1 MAHVASAAELLR
13 RIADP
18 AASEACSVL
27 FGEPVVQV
35 DLGVDPPPAARDPRA
50 WERLAELPAP
60 TVGVAMAG
68 VARGARA
75 LADALDV
82 VAEGEAEL
90 AAILATARKAPLAT
104 LVLVQLLRGSLARS
118 VAEGLVA
125 ESLAYSTLQAGPEF
139 AAFAAGRTGRA
150 REPSREPAVLVTRS
164 GDRLE
169 LRLNRPEKRNA
180 FSAEMRDALCEAL
193 ALVVQDASV
202 GCVVLSGA
210 GPSFCSGGDLDEFGT
225 LPDPASAHAVR
236 ATRNAAGLLARC
248 AERAVAHVHGA
259 CVGAG
264 AELPAFC
271 RRVVAD
277 PGAFFLLPEVGMGL
291 VPGAG
296 GTVSLPRRI
305 GRQRT
310 AWLALTGRRLS
321 AEQAHAW
328 GLVDEIVGAT
338 GRGSSAR
345 GASGAGRRR
354 GRARASR
361 R

>member
-1 MAHVASAAELLR
+1 VA
-13 RIADP
+13 
-18 AASEACSVL
+18 
-27 FGEPVVQV
+27 
-35 DLGVDPPPAARDPRA
+35 
-50 WERLAELPAP
+50 
-60 TVGVAMAG
+60 TAG
-68 VARGARA
+68 VAKGARA
-75 LADALDV
+75 LAAALDV
-82 VAEGEAEL
+82 VAASEDEL

-104 LVLVQLLRGSLARS
+104 LVLVQLLRGSLDRS
-118 VAEGLVA
+118 VADGLLA

-139 AAFAAGRTGRA
+139 AAWGAGRTVRV
-150 REPSREPAVLVTRS
+150 REPSLEPAVLIERK
-164 GDRLE
+164 GDGLA

-193 ALVVQDASV
+193 TLVIQDASV
-202 GCVVLSGA
+202 RSVVLSGE

-248 AERAVAHVHGA
+248 AERVEAHVHGA

-264 AELPAFC
+264 VELPAFC

-277 PGAFFLLPEVGMGL
+277 PDAFFLLPEVGMGL

-310 AWLALTGRRLS
+310 AWLALTGRRLGPED
-321 AEQAHAW
+321 ARTW
-328 GLVDEIVGAT
+328 GLVDELRT
-338 GRGSSAR
+338 
-345 GASGAGRRR
+345 RR
-354 GRARASR
+354 
-361 R
+361 

>member
-1 MAHVASAAELLR
+1 MAHLASAAELLR
-13 RIADP
+13 FAADP
-18 AASEACSVL
+18 ATSEACSVL
-27 FGEPVVQV
+27 LGGEPCLLV
-35 DLGVDPPPAARDPRA
+35 DLGAEPPAEAREPRA
-50 WERLAELPAP
+50 WERLAALPAP
-60 TVGVAMAG
+60 TVGVATAG
-68 VARGARA
+68 VAPAARA

-82 VAEGEAEL
+82 IASSEDEL

-118 VAEGLVA
+118 VPDGLLA

-139 AAFAAGRTGRA
+139 AAWGAGRTARP
-150 REPSREPAVLVTRS
+150 REPSREPAVLATRS
-164 GDRLE
+164 GAGLE
-169 LRLNRPEKRNA
+169 LRLNRPAKRNA

-193 ALVVQDASV
+193 ALVLQDASV
-202 GCVVLSGA
+202 RSVVLSGE

-236 ATRNAAGLLARC
+236 ATRNAAALLARC
-248 AERAVAHVHGA
+248 AERVEARVHGA

-264 AELPAFC
+264 VELPAFC

-310 AWLALTGRRLS
+310 AWLALSGRRLA
-321 AEQAHAW
+321 AEEARAW
-328 GLVDEIVGAT
+328 GLVDEL
-338 GRGSSAR
+338 
-345 GASGAGRRR
+345 
-354 GRARASR
+354 RAQR
-361 R
+361 

>member
-1 MAHVASAAELLR
+1 MAQLASAAELLR
-13 RIADP
+13 MGSDP

-27 FGEPVVQV
+27 LGEPCLLVE
-35 DLGVDPPPAARDPRA
+35 LGVEPPPEARAPGAFDS
-50 WERLAELPAP
+50 LAGLPAP
-60 TVGVAMAG
+60 TVGVATAG
-68 VARGARA
+68 VAPGARA

-82 VAEGEAEL
+82 VAASEDEL
-90 AAILATARKAPLAT
+90 AAILGTARKAPLAT

-118 VAEGLVA
+118 VPDGLVA

-139 AAFAAGRTGRA
+139 AAWGAGRTARP
-150 REPSREPAVLVTRS
+150 REPSREPAVLATRS
-164 GDRLE
+164 GERLE
-169 LRLNRPEKRNA
+169 LRLNRPAKRNA

-193 ALVVQDASV
+193 ALVLQDASV
-202 GCVVLSGA
+202 RSVVLSGE

-236 ATRNAAGLLARC
+236 ATRNAAALLARC
-248 AERAVAHVHGA
+248 AERVEARVHGA

-264 AELPAFC
+264 VELPAFC

-277 PGAFFLLPEVGMGL
+277 PDAFFLLPEVGMGL

-310 AWLALTGRRLS
+310 AWLALTGRRLG
-321 AEQAHAW
+321 AEAARAW
-328 GLVDEIVGAT
+328 GLVDEI
-338 GRGSSAR
+338 
-345 GASGAGRRR
+345 
-354 GRARASR
+354 RAVR
-361 R
+361 

>member
-1 MAHVASAAELLR
+1 
-13 RIADP
+13 
-18 AASEACSVL
+18 
-27 FGEPVVQV
+27 
-35 DLGVDPPPAARDPRA
+35 
-50 WERLAELPAP
+50 
-60 TVGVAMAG
+60 
-68 VARGARA
+68 
-75 LADALDV
+75 
-82 VAEGEAEL
+82 
-90 AAILATARKAPLAT
+90 
-104 LVLVQLLRGSLARS
+104 VQLLRGSLARS
-118 VAEGLVA
+118 VADGLLA

-139 AAFAAGRTGRA
+139 AAWTAGRSA
-150 REPSREPAVLVTRS
+150 RVREASLEPAVQVART

-180 FSAEMRDALCEAL
+180 FSAELRDALCEAL
-193 ALVVQDASV
+193 ALVIQDASV
-202 GCVVLSGA
+202 RSVVLTGA

-248 AERAVAHVHGA
+248 AERVEAHVHGA

-264 AELPAFC
+264 VELPAFC

-310 AWLALTGRRLS
+310 AWLALTGRRLG

-328 GLVDEIVGAT
+328 GLVDELRPGTFVKL
-338 GRGSSAR
+338 SS
-345 GASGAGRRR
+345 S
-354 GRARASR
+354 
-361 R
+361 

>member
-1 MAHVASAAELLR
+1 VA
-13 RIADP
+13 
-18 AASEACSVL
+18 
-27 FGEPVVQV
+27 
-35 DLGVDPPPAARDPRA
+35 
-50 WERLAELPAP
+50 
-60 TVGVAMAG
+60 TAG
-68 VARGARA
+68 VADGARA
-75 LADALDV
+75 LAAALDV
-82 VAEGEAEL
+82 VAASEDEL
-90 AAILATARKAPLAT
+90 AAILATARRAPLAT

-118 VAEGLVA
+118 VADGLVA

-139 AAFAAGRTGRA
+139 AAWGAGRTPRV
-150 REPSREPAVLVTRS
+150 REPSREPAVLVTRA
-164 GDRLE
+164 GDRVE
-169 LRLNRPEKRNA
+169 LRLNRAEKRNA

-202 GCVVLSGA
+202 RSVVLSGA

-248 AERAVAHVHGA
+248 AERVEAHVHGA

-271 RRVVAD
+271 RRVVANR
-277 PGAFFLLPEVGMGL
+277 GAFFLLPELGMGL

-310 AWLALTGRRLS
+310 AWLALTGRRLG

-328 GLVDEIVGAT
+328 GLVDEL
-338 GRGSSAR
+338 R
-345 GASGAGRRR
+345 
-354 GRARASR
+354 
-361 R
+361 